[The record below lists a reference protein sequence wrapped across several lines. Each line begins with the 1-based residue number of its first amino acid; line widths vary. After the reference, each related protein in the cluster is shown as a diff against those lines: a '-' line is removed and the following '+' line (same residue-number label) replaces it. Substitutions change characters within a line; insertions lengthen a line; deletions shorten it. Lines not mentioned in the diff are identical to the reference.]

1 MTVKLE
7 TPHKVLALKFCLH
20 FVNATSVLLSL
31 FSYLARSDLQIRF
44 QSKEQP
50 VYLQPLR
57 TACVVY
63 DKRSLPEP
71 SCNLYC
77 EWPLLPLLRVRA
89 APLQPHPLLEVQRHF
104 LRDSLVSLACLLPP
118 RNMRTMCGTDRRVA
132 KKEKHSEHSSKKQT
146 NLGHRFFCQKTR
158 YFPLNIYW
166 SSHLD
171 Y

>member
-1 MTVKLE
+1 MTVKLD

-31 FSYLARSDLQIRF
+31 FSYFARSDLQIRF

-57 TACVVY
+57 TVCAVY

-104 LRDSLVSLACLLPP
+104 ARFVGFTCMPFATQKHVHNVWHRQKSAQKRKALRAL
-118 RNMRTMCGTDRRVA
+118 
-132 KKEKHSEHSSKKQT
+132 Q
-146 NLGHRFFCQKTR
+146 
-158 YFPLNIYW
+158 
-166 SSHLD
+166 
-171 Y
+171 